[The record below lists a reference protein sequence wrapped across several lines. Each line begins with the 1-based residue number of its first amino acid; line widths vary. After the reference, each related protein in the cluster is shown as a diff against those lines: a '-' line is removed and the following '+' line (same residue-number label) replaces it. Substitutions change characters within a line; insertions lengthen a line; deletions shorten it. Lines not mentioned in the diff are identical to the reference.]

1 MEYQNFRKVKVAVSK
16 YNIFS
21 IKMANVILR
30 KIWYSN
36 LVWRTDLEELDT
48 DFREQIKRKKGKLN
62 VRTD

>member
-36 LVWRTDLEELDT
+36 LVWRTELEELDT